1 MALQQEYFS
10 IPPITRAY
18 TTTCLLTTIAVV
30 SDCAFPSSI
39 RFLLQQLEFI
49 TAYQLYFNP
58 ELIFKRFQVL
68 QRIRASYS
76 NVFSLF
82 V

>member
-1 MALQQEYFS
+1 MAFQQEYFS

-30 SDCAFPSSI
+30 SFLSKSYN
-39 RFLLQQLEFI
+39 RFVEFQVFFFFQQLEFV

-58 ELIFKRFQVL
+58 ELIFKKFQV
-68 QRIRASYS
+68 IKKTEM
-76 NVFSLF
+76 N
-82 V
+82 